1 MRNNIEEKD
10 VLTQAQGLPKELTP
24 ERDLW
29 VGIEQAIAKTP
40 QQNGYETSISWQQF
54 GKIAAAFA
62 PIALV
67 LGIWISS
74 TDLTNSGN
82 SGESQWLNPLVASYD
97 IQKKQLL
104 QHVNLNQ
111 PVVNNWQT
119 SMAELELAEKSLIKA
134 LQSQPEDPALMKM
147 LNQVYQSQISLIKQT
162 YKPQLKRYQQ
172 I

>member
-10 VLTQAQGLPKELTP
+10 VLTQAQELPKELTP

-29 VGIEQAIAKTP
+29 AGIEQAIAKKT
-40 QQNGYETSISWQQF
+40 QQISYETNVSWLQL

-62 PIALV
+62 PVALV

-74 TDLTNSGN
+74 TDLTNKAN
-82 SGESQWLNPLVASYD
+82 SVNTQWLNPLVASYD

-111 PVVNNWQT
+111 PLVDNWQT

-134 LQSQPEDPALMKM
+134 LQNQPEDPALMRM
-147 LNQVYQSQISLIKQT
+147 LNQVYKSQISLIKRAYQ
-162 YKPQLKRYQQ
+162 PQLKRYQQ